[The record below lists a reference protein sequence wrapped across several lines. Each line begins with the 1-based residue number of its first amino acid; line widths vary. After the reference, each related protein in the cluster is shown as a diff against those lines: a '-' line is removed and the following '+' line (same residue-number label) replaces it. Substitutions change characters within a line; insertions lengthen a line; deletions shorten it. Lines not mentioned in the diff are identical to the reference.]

1 MKRFATVLIA
11 AALLAGCGS
20 DNKVT
25 IRGTFTEPVEGTVWL
40 DQSEVD
46 RTTVVDS
53 AVIK

>member
-1 MKRFATVLIA
+1 VLLA

-25 IRGTFTEPVEGTVWL
+25 IRGTFTEPAEGMVYL

-46 RTTVVDS
+46 RSNQGGFGRNKEGTF
-53 AVIK
+53 